1 MALAR
6 PRRASKHLTC
16 RLWIL
21 SSTYEKGKYCYDQQ
35 VQGIWGQYWYNF
47 PFVFHICFPYLSL
60 ILISHTCFPYLFPT
74 GFLGPHEFLLISH
87 TCLPYLSPI
96 LVSHTC
102 LPLWVPWGAWGK
114 AGNKYKEKFRN
125 NILYR
130 KPKNNFDF
138 LHLFGINV
146 GINYY
151 LFYIY

>member
-1 MALAR
+1 MISR
-6 PRRASKHLTC
+6 CKVFGVNIDIIFHLFS
-16 RLWIL
+16 I
-21 SSTYEKGKYCYDQQ
+21 
-35 VQGIWGQYWYNF
+35 
-47 PFVFHICFPYLSL
+47 FVSHIYLSHL
-60 ILISHTCFPYLFPT
+60 FPILVSHTYFPLGSLDRMNFYLFPT
-74 GFLGPHEFLLISH
+74 YF
-87 TCLPYLSPI
+87 PYLSPI

-146 GINYY
+146 GIIFIYKIILIIIY
-151 LFYIY
+151 FIYIK

>member
-6 PRRASKHLTC
+6 PRRASKRLAC

-47 PFVFHICFPYLSL
+47 PFVFHICFPHLSL
-60 ILISHTCFPYLFPT
+60 TLISHTCFPYLFPT

-87 TCLPYLSPI
+87 LFPI

-102 LPLWVPWGAWGK
+102 LPYLSPTLVSHSGFLGAHGARRAINTK
-114 AGNKYKEKFRN
+114 
-125 NILYR
+125 
-130 KPKNNFDF
+130 KNSEIISFTANQKIV
-138 LHLFGINV
+138 LI
-146 GINYY
+146 
-151 LFYIY
+151 FYICLGSTLV